1 MKTNEHYKIVS
12 AGDAAQLEQIISNM
26 IKDGWIP
33 TGGITPAYGKRSCQA
48 MWKPPLPDVIKIK
61 MEAATNMEPIAK

>member
-1 MKTNEHYKIVS
+1 METNEHYKIISSGSTDRVT
-12 AGDAAQLEQIISNM
+12 QIANNM

-33 TGGITPAYGKRSCQA
+33 VGGLTMMGGFMRQA

-61 MEAATNMEPIAK
+61 MEAATNMEPITK

>member
-1 MKTNEHYKIVS
+1 MDSNEYYKIISSGSTDRVT
-12 AGDAAQLEQIISNM
+12 QIANNM

-33 TGGITPAYGKRSCQA
+33 TGGITMFSGFMRQA